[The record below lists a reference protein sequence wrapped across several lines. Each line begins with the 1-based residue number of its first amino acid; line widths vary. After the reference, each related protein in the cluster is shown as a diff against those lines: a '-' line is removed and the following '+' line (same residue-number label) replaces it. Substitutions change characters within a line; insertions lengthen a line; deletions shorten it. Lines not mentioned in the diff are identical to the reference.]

1 MKKLFTFANQLTFL
15 RLGLIPFF
23 VLAVLGR
30 HFGWALGL
38 LLAAA
43 VSDFFDGLL
52 ARWLKQRSALGATL
66 DPIADKLLLSTSFV
80 VLAISGAIPW
90 WITIL
95 VLSRDVL
102 IFGVAMAMTIGA
114 GFRRFSPTLYGKLC
128 TGVQM
133 VTVFAAV
140 LVEVVP
146 DERLAWVKL
155 ALLGLTVGLTVFSGF
170 HYAYRTGKLISEA
183 PPKP

>member
-1 MKKLFTFANQLTFL
+1 
-15 RLGLIPFF
+15 
-23 VLAVLGR
+23 
-30 HFGWALGL
+30 
-38 LLAAA
+38 
-43 VSDFFDGLL
+43 
-52 ARWLKQRSALGATL
+52 
-66 DPIADKLLLSTSFV
+66 
-80 VLAISGAIPW
+80 
-90 WITIL
+90 
-95 VLSRDVL
+95 
-102 IFGVAMAMTIGA
+102 
-114 GFRRFSPTLYGKLC
+114 
-128 TGVQM
+128 M